1 MTAPVLTLRL
11 LNAQQAH
18 GALQLAWQ
26 HTKGHLGAGGPPL
39 VLELRAE
46 TRTTQQNRLL
56 HALFTD
62 VSRQAQWLGK
72 SLTPAQW
79 KLLFVSGHA
88 VATGEG
94 ADVVPG
100 LEHEFLNLRES
111 TARMGKAR
119 MASLLD
125 YVMAWA
131 AANGV
136 ELDEARQWVDQEAGG
151 ATR

>member
-1 MTAPVLTLRL
+1 MSNPLLSLRL
-11 LNAQQAH
+11 HNPQQAH
-18 GALQLAWQ
+18 GALQQAWQ
-26 HTKGHLGAGGPPL
+26 QTKGHLGAGGSPL

-56 HALFTD
+56 HALFAD

-88 VATGEG
+88 VATKQG

-100 LEHEFLNLRES
+100 LEGEFLNLRES
-111 TARMGKAR
+111 TARMGRAR

-125 YVMAWA
+125 YVMAWCA
-131 AANGV
+131 EHDI
-136 ELDEARQWVDQEAGG
+136 ELTESRQWIDTEAEG
-151 ATR
+151 TQ